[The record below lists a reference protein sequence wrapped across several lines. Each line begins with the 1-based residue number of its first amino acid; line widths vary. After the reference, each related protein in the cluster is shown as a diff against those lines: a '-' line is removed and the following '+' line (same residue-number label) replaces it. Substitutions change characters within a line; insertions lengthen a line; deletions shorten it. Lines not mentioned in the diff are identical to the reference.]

1 MRTSKVTLTLTIPD
15 PVLRRLEAACPD
27 VPRAVLEGFAADA
40 YRNGTLSRAEVGA
53 LLGHT
58 TRWETEDLLAQ
69 HDAWPAPT
77 LTDVTAD
84 LHRLKDL
91 ALP

>member
-1 MRTSKVTLTLTIPD
+1 MTLTLTIPD

-27 VPRAVLEGFAADA
+27 VPRAVLEGSAADA
-40 YRNGTLSRAEVGA
+40 YRNGTLSRAEAGA

-58 TRWETEDLLAQ
+58 TRWETEDLLAR
-69 HDAWPAPT
+69 HDARPAPT

-84 LHRLKDL
+84 LHRLNDL
-91 ALP
+91 PLP